1 MQTREPRK
9 KKQNLLPTPTCIYCG
24 RPATTRDHVPP
35 KAIFVELQL
44 PDLVTV
50 PACEDCN
57 NQASRFDEGFRNII
71 GMRSSEESPNSL
83 TLWKKTFRSLKRRR
97 QELEALWESLRE
109 VPIFTGGGLY
119 LGTATE
125 GAFDA
130 EAHDRVIERITR
142 GLYFHHSGQPLPLE
156 SPIEVYPIRDGSDWQ
171 KDVAPLL
178 TQMRVRTI
186 GGPAIFEY
194 AFAHTDGE
202 PKSSLWIYRFHARH
216 VAVAET
222 GSLAPGYIPATDGGV
237 DLL

>member
-35 KAIFVELQL
+35 KAIFVKLQL

-178 TQMRVRTI
+178 TQMRVRTCMGLFLSSRI
-186 GGPAIFEY
+186 FGLSPVLCSEQESRSSFRRLRSGSRSGRKGSRDRNGSKAWRPA
-194 AFAHTDGE
+194 A
-202 PKSSLWIYRFHARH
+202 
-216 VAVAET
+216 
-222 GSLAPGYIPATDGGV
+222 
-237 DLL
+237 